1 MRRFTPPMGW
11 ASNQHHEGLTARRA
25 AIVAAVIIV
34 AALATACTRSTAV
47 SSTTPEAKKSGAATP
62 TGFGQF
68 NDIPIPEG
76 STMDMDRSLILGAQE
91 RWIGRLSLSTSQS
104 APATFD
110 TFQSQMPKF
119 GWTEVSAVRSET
131 SVLTFSQGERVATIQ
146 IARTTF
152 GGSTVDITMTPRG
165 SKTTP

>member
-1 MRRFTPPMGW
+1 MPPMGW
-11 ASNQHHEGLTARRA
+11 AADSDHEGLTARGATVLA
-25 AIVAAVIIV
+25 AGVIVI
-34 AALATACTRSTAV
+34 ALAGGCTKSAAV
-47 SSTTPEAKKSGAATP
+47 SSTSPEAKKAGTVSP

-68 NDIPIPEG
+68 NDIPIPEN
-76 STMDMDRSLILGAQE
+76 STMDLDRTLILGAQE
-91 RWIGRLSLSTSQS
+91 RWIGRLSLSTSQPP
-104 APATFD
+104 PATFD

-152 GGSTVDITMTPRG
+152 GGSNVDITMTPRG
-165 SKTTP
+165 SKTAP

>member
-1 MRRFTPPMGW
+1 MGW
-11 ASNQHHEGLTARRA
+11 ASNKDHEGLTARRA
-25 AIVAAVIIV
+25 AALAVGIVAA
-34 AALATACTRSTAV
+34 ALLAGCTKSTAV
-47 SSTTPEAKKSGAATP
+47 SSTSPEAKKAGTVSP

-76 STMDMDRSLILGAQE
+76 STMDIDRTLILGAQE
-91 RWIGRLSLSTSQS
+91 RWIGRLSLATSQS

-146 IARTTF
+146 IARATF
-152 GGSTVDITMTPRG
+152 GGANVDITMTPRG
-165 SKTTP
+165 SKTAP

>member
-1 MRRFTPPMGW
+1 MGW
-11 ASNQHHEGLTARRA
+11 ASNKGHEGLTARRVTA
-25 AIVAAVIIV
+25 LAVAMIVAV
-34 AALATACTRSTAV
+34 LAGGCTKSTAV
-47 SSTTPEAKKSGAATP
+47 SSTPPEAKKAGTIAP

-76 STMDMDRSLILGAQE
+76 STMDIDRTLILGAQE

-152 GGSTVDITMTPRG
+152 GGANVDITMTPRG
-165 SKTTP
+165 SKTAP

>member
-1 MRRFTPPMGW
+1 MGW

-34 AALATACTRSTAV
+34 AALAAACTRSTAV

-152 GGSTVDITMTPRG
+152 GGSAVDITMTPRG

>member
-1 MRRFTPPMGW
+1 
-11 ASNQHHEGLTARRA
+11 LTARR
-25 AIVAAVIIV
+25 VT
-34 AALATACTRSTAV
+34 ALAVAMIVVVLAGGCTKSTAV
-47 SSTTPEAKKSGAATP
+47 SSTPPEAKKAGTISP

-76 STMDMDRSLILGAQE
+76 STMDIDRTLILGAQE

-152 GGSTVDITMTPRG
+152 GGANVDITMTPRG

>member
-1 MRRFTPPMGW
+1 MGW
-11 ASNQHHEGLTARRA
+11 ASNKGHEGLTARR
-25 AIVAAVIIV
+25 VT
-34 AALATACTRSTAV
+34 ALAVAMIVVVLAGGCTKSTAV
-47 SSTTPEAKKSGAATP
+47 SSTPPEAKKAGAVSP

-76 STMDMDRSLILGAQE
+76 STMDMDRTLILGAQE

-152 GGSTVDITMTPRG
+152 GGANVDITMTPRAG
-165 SKTTP
+165 KTTP

>member
-1 MRRFTPPMGW
+1 MGW
-11 ASNQHHEGLTARRA
+11 ASDKSHEGLTARRA
-25 AIVAAVIIV
+25 TVFAAVIV
-34 AALATACTRSTAV
+34 AAALATGCTRSTAV
-47 SSTTPEAKKSGAATP
+47 SSTTPEAKKSGAVTP

-76 STMDMDRSLILGAQE
+76 STMDLDRSLILGAQE
-91 RWIGRLSLSTSQS
+91 RWIGRLSLSTSQTP
-104 APATFD
+104 PAVFD
-110 TFQSQMPKF
+110 TFQSQMPRF

-152 GGSTVDITMTPRG
+152 GGSNVDITMTPRG
-165 SKTTP
+165 SKTTQ

>member
-1 MRRFTPPMGW
+1 MGW
-11 ASNQHHEGLTARRA
+11 ASNKGHEGLTARR
-25 AIVAAVIIV
+25 VT
-34 AALATACTRSTAV
+34 ALAVAMIVVVLAGGCTKSTAV
-47 SSTTPEAKKSGAATP
+47 SSTPPEAKKAGAVSP

-76 STMDMDRSLILGAQE
+76 STMDMDRTLILGAQE

-119 GWTEVSAVRSET
+119 GWAEVSAVRSET

-152 GGSTVDITMTPRG
+152 GGANVDITMTPRG
-165 SKTTP
+165 SKTAP

>member
-1 MRRFTPPMGW
+1 MGW
-11 ASNQHHEGLTARRA
+11 TPNKDHEGLTARRA
-25 AIVAAVIIV
+25 TVVVAVIIA
-34 AALATACTRSTAV
+34 AALAAGCTRSTAV
-47 SSTTPEAKKSGAATP
+47 SSTSPEAKKSGAVTP

-91 RWIGRLSLSTSQS
+91 RWIGRLSRSTSQS
-104 APATFD
+104 APAVFD
-110 TFQSQMPKF
+110 TFQSQMPRF
-119 GWTEVSAVRSET
+119 GWSEVSAVRSET

-152 GGSTVDITMTPRG
+152 GGSNVDITMTPRG